1 MQTPV
6 EIDFQGLQA
15 TEQLRA
21 CVTRNIS
28 TLEQRFGRVTACR
41 VVIRG
46 PSERHRKGGAFD
58 VSIRLTLPQ
67 GREVDIGRSEGRVKD
82 ADTDNRL
89 LDPVVAL
96 NDAFKRARRRLQD
109 HARRMQGHVKAHD
122 GPPVATVTRFDDA
135 GGFGFLETPDG
146 REVYFHKNSIL
157 DDGARNVAPGT
168 RVTFFEEMGDK
179 GPQAST
185 VRVLGKHGCGD
196 LSGGRDCPDAAS
208 VARPRRV

>member
-6 EIDFQGLQA
+6 EIDFQDL
-15 TEQLRA
+15 ESSDQLRA
-21 CVTRNIS
+21 CVRRNIS
-28 TLEQRFGRVTACR
+28 MLEERFGRITACR

-58 VSIRLTLPQ
+58 VSIQLSLPQ
-67 GREVDIGRSEGRVKD
+67 GRGVDIGGSEGRARD
-82 ADTDNRL
+82 AETDNRL

-122 GPPVATVTRFDDA
+122 GPPIATVARFDDDA
-135 GGFGFLETPDG
+135 GFGFLETPDG

-157 DDGARNVAPGT
+157 DGGTRQVTPGT

-185 VRVLGKHGCGD
+185 VRVLGKHAMRG
-196 LSGGRDCPDAAS
+196 
-208 VARPRRV
+208 

>member
-6 EIDFQGLQA
+6 EIDFQDLQA
-15 TEQLRA
+15 NEQLHA

-28 TLEQRFGRVTACR
+28 TLEQRFGRITACR

-58 VSIRLTLPQ
+58 VSIRLSLPQ
-67 GREVDIGRSEGRVKD
+67 GREVDIGRSEGRIKD
-82 ADTDNRL
+82 AETDNRL
-89 LDPVVAL
+89 LDPVVAV

-109 HARRMQGHVKAHD
+109 QARRMQGNVKAHD
-122 GPPVATVTRFDDA
+122 GPPIATVARYDDA
-135 GGFGFLETPDG
+135 GGFGFLETSDG

-157 DDGARNVAPGT
+157 DGGIRNVAPGT

-185 VRVLGKHGCGD
+185 VRVLGKHAM
-196 LSGGRDCPDAAS
+196 R
-208 VARPRRV
+208 

>member
-6 EIDFQGLQA
+6 EIDFQGIQA
-15 TEQLRA
+15 TEQLRT

-28 TLEQRFGRVTACR
+28 TLEQRFGRITACR

-58 VSIRLTLPQ
+58 VSIRLSLPQ

-89 LDPVVAL
+89 LDPVVAV

-109 HARRMQGHVKAHD
+109 HARRMQGHVKTHD
-122 GPPVATVTRFDDA
+122 APPIATVARFDGT
-135 GGFGFLETPDG
+135 GGFGFLETSDG

-157 DDGARNVAPGT
+157 DGGTQQVAPGT
-168 RVTFFEEMGDK
+168 RVTFFEEMGEK

-185 VRVLGKHGCGD
+185 VRVLGKHAM
-196 LSGGRDCPDAAS
+196 R
-208 VARPRRV
+208 

>member
-15 TEQLRA
+15 NERLRA
-21 CVTRNIS
+21 CVTRNIF
-28 TLEQRFGRVTACR
+28 TLEQRFGRITACR

-58 VSIRLTLPQ
+58 VTIRLSLPQ
-67 GREVDIGRSEGRVKD
+67 GREVDIGRSEGRARD
-82 ADTDNRL
+82 AETDNRL
-89 LDPVVAL
+89 LDPMVAV

-109 HARRMQGHVKAHD
+109 HARRMQGNVKAHG
-122 GPPVATVTRFDDA
+122 GPPIATVTRYNDA
-135 GGFGFLETPDG
+135 TGFGFLETSDG

-157 DDGARNVAPGT
+157 DDGARHVAPGT
-168 RVTFFEEMGDK
+168 RVTFFEEMGEK

-185 VRVLGKHGCGD
+185 VRVLGKHAMRSD
-196 LSGGRDCPDAAS
+196 
-208 VARPRRV
+208 V

>member
-6 EIDFQGLQA
+6 EIDYQGLEA
-15 TEQLRA
+15 NEQLRA

-28 TLEQRFGRVTACR
+28 TLEERFGRITACR
-41 VVIRG
+41 VVIKG
-46 PSERHRKGGAFD
+46 PSDRHRKGGAFD
-58 VSIRLTLPQ
+58 VTIRLSLPQ
-67 GREVDIGRSEGRVKD
+67 GREVDIGRSEGR
-82 ADTDNRL
+82 AEIAETDNRL

-109 HARRMQGHVKAHD
+109 QARRMQGHIKAHE
-122 GPPVATVTRFDDA
+122 GPPIATVARFDDA
-135 GGFGFLETPDG
+135 AGFGFLETRDG

-157 DDGARNVAPGT
+157 DGGARSVVPGT

-185 VRVLGKHGCGD
+185 VKVLGKHA
-196 LSGGRDCPDAAS
+196 LR
-208 VARPRRV
+208 

>member
-21 CVTRNIS
+21 CVTQNIS
-28 TLEQRFGRVTACR
+28 TLEQRFGRITACR

-58 VSIRLTLPQ
+58 VSIRLSLPQ
-67 GREVDIGRSEGRVKD
+67 GRQVDIGRSEGRVKD
-82 ADTDNRL
+82 AETDNRL
-89 LDPVVAL
+89 LDPIVAL

-122 GPPVATVTRFDDA
+122 GLPIATVARFDDA
-135 GGFGFLETPDG
+135 AGFGFLETPDG

-157 DDGARNVAPGT
+157 DGGAGQVAPGT

-185 VRVLGKHGCGD
+185 VRVLGKHTM
-196 LSGGRDCPDAAS
+196 R
-208 VARPRRV
+208 

>member
-1 MQTPV
+1 MQTPA
-6 EIDFQGLQA
+6 EIDFQGIQA

-28 TLEQRFGRVTACR
+28 TLEQRFGRITACR

-58 VSIRLTLPQ
+58 VSIRLALPQ
-67 GREVDIGRSEGRVKD
+67 GREVDIGRSEGRIKD

-89 LDPVVAL
+89 LDPVVAV

-109 HARRMQGHVKAHD
+109 HARRMQGHVKTHD
-122 GPPVATVTRFDDA
+122 GPPIATVARFDDVS
-135 GGFGFLETPDG
+135 GFGFLETSDG

-157 DDGARNVAPGT
+157 DGDAQQVAPGM
-168 RVTFFEEMGDK
+168 RVTFFEEMGEK

-185 VRVLGKHGCGD
+185 VRVLGKHAM
-196 LSGGRDCPDAAS
+196 R
-208 VARPRRV
+208 

>member
-6 EIDFQGLQA
+6 EIDYQGLQA
-15 TEQLRA
+15 SEQLHD
-21 CVTRNIS
+21 CVTRNIF
-28 TLEQRFGRVTACR
+28 TLEQRFGRITACR
-41 VVIRG
+41 VTIKG
-46 PSERHRKGGAFD
+46 PSERRRKGGAFD
-58 VSIRLTLPQ
+58 VSIRLSLPQ

-89 LDPVVAL
+89 LDPVVAV

-122 GPPVATVTRFDDA
+122 GPPIATVARYDDA
-135 GGFGFLETPDG
+135 GGFGFLETSDG

-157 DDGARNVAPGT
+157 DGGARVAPGT

-185 VRVLGKHGCGD
+185 VRVLGKHAM
-196 LSGGRDCPDAAS
+196 R
-208 VARPRRV
+208 